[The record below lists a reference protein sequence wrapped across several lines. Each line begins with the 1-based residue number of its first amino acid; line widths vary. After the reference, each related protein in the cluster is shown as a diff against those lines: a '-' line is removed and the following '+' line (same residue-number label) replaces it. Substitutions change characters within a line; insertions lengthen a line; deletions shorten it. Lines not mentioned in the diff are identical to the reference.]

1 VATADSPMVLAPRSI
16 RPPKHSKTIPPIFIT
31 CCALIKIDM
40 SAKPKMKKE
49 VAPLALE
56 EEHRIRKAFKDK
68 DWAEIKSSDSWVIF
82 KVMSEFVEGF
92 EKMAKIGPC
101 VTIFGSAR
109 VKPNNPYYKIAEK
122 IAEQLV
128 HQGYGV
134 ITGGGPGIME
144 AGNKGAN
151 KAGGKSVGLNI
162 YLPHEQK
169 GNIYIDPD
177 KLITFD
183 YFFVRKVI
191 FVKYSQGFI
200 VMPGGFG
207 TIDELSEAL
216 TLIQTKKIGRF
227 PIVLVG
233 KKFWAG
239 MIEWIK
245 KVLVTEGMISAEDL
259 DLFSLV
265 DTPED
270 AVKAIDDFYNKYLLS
285 PNF

>member
-1 VATADSPMVLAPRSI
+1 M
-16 RPPKHSKTIPPIFIT
+16 PKKKP
-31 CCALIKIDM
+31 KID
-40 SAKPKMKKE
+40 ATITT
-49 VAPLALE
+49 VTTE
-56 EEHRIRKAFKDK
+56 EELRIRKAFVDK

-92 EKMAKIGPC
+92 EKLAKIGPC

-109 VKPNNPYYKIAEK
+109 TRPNHVYYKMAENIAAK
-122 IAEQLV
+122 LV
-128 HQGYGV
+128 HHGYGV
-134 ITGGGPGIME
+134 ISGGGPGIME
-144 AGNKGAN
+144 AANRGAH
-151 KAGGKSVGLNI
+151 KAKGKSVGLNI

-183 YFFVRKVI
+183 YFFVRKVM
-191 FVKYSQGFI
+191 FMKYSQGFI

-207 TIDELSEAL
+207 TLDELTEAL

-233 KKFWAG
+233 KDYWKGF
-239 MIEWIK
+239 IDWIT
-245 KVLVTEGMISAEDL
+245 KVLIRTEANANEEDL
-259 DLFSLV
+259 KLFNLV
-265 DTPED
+265 DTPDE
-270 AVKAIDDFYNKYLLS
+270 AVKVIDDFYSKYLLS